1 MRADSTTGASYY
13 PDPVHDRRAGETDK
27 ESFRRR
33 VIRDGDLMPG
43 FDPTRFPTEPPACD
57 RASWQ
62 LPGPDSH
69 RQTTTSDDK
78 RRQATTK
85 DHVHKV
91 TSDLLVARKI
101 EARPDAS
108 RHERLKA
115 RDPHTPSR
123 GA

>member
-13 PDPVHDRRAGETDK
+13 PDPVHDRRAGVTDK

-43 FDPTRFPTEPPACD
+43 FDPTPVPD
-57 RASWQ
+57 RAAS
-62 LPGPDSH
+62 LRPGLLAATRTGLTPA
-69 RQTTTSDDK
+69 SDDK

-115 RDPHTPSR
+115 RDPYTPSR